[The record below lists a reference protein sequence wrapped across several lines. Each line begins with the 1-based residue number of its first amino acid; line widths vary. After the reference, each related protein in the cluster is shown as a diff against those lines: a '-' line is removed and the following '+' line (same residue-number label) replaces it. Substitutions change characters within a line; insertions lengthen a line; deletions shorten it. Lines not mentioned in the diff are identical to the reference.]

1 MKFKTFSPLLNPFA
15 SLSLFFQ
22 SYPHSLLYLCTL
34 AHKFTHAS
42 RSKYV
47 YFHTFFNTCCDGF
60 VLHFIIGLGSMLL
73 NLENLNLDHM
83 MYKKALLAQ
92 HSR

>member
-1 MKFKTFSPLLNPFA
+1 MKFKTFSPLPHPFA
-15 SLSLFFQ
+15 S
-22 SYPHSLLYLCTL
+22 HNHTYLCTL
-34 AHKFTHAS
+34 AHTFTHAS

-47 YFHTFFNTCCDGF
+47 YFHTYFNTCCDGF
-60 VLHFIIGLGSMLL
+60 VLHFIIGPGSMLL

-83 MYKKALLAQ
+83 MYKILNEKALLAQ